1 MFRVIELKKK
11 FNEEQITIKNEKN
24 KNFDGITAIFR
35 KITFFIDWNQFHIGK
50 NLFWEFKYCTEIIK
64 RQSIV
69 FFTPWIPWNCF

>member
-35 KITFFIDWNQFHIGK
+35 KITFFID
-50 NLFWEFKYCTEIIK
+50 
-64 RQSIV
+64 
-69 FFTPWIPWNCF
+69 